1 MGAGEPWGRADSRE
15 RWLVSRERWGE
26 GEVRKNETVKEED
39 EPRMQREKLGERE
52 EEGEGRLVTM
62 VVLGNAVVG
71 TEEGEKDSAIINL

>member
-1 MGAGEPWGRADSRE
+1 M
-15 RWLVSRERWGE
+15 
-26 GEVRKNETVKEED
+26 RKNETVKEED
-39 EPRMQREKLGERE
+39 EPRMQREELGEWE